1 MTKEEIKKEL
11 GDVLWYLAQ
20 IASELNLSLDGVA
33 ELNLQKLASRKK
45 RNKLHGN
52 GDNR

>member
-1 MTKEEIKKEL
+1 LSLNEIAVFNIKKLE
-11 GDVLWYLAQ
+11 
-20 IASELNLSLDGVA
+20 
-33 ELNLQKLASRKK
+33 SRKK